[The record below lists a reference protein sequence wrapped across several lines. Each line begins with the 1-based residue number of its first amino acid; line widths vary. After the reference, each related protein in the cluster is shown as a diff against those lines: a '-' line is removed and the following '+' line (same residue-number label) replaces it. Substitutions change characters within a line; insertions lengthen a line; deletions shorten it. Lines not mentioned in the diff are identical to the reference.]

1 MRSGECFGECAVE
14 KQQQTKLL
22 SPFLICFF
30 NLFGPCALYESNFL
44 INCTTLIAPAAS
56 SLFPLDFKCIDLSI
70 MLSPIYLLPLH
81 TQLGPAQCPHT
92 QNAHQKLAKR
102 CSDDPP
108 SPPRQCSI
116 SCRFFSSTDSLINH
130 TPDVRILGFELKKD
144 MAAKNVS
151 HEANVRRP
159 AVLAGQL
166 TPRPLLEENL
176 NNAWQETQI
185 WRRSSFPS
193 PNLYLC

>member
-81 TQLGPAQCPHT
+81 TQLGPAQCLQSPLPKMLT
-92 QNAHQKLAKR
+92 KNWQKGAVMT
-102 CSDDPP
+102 PP
-108 SPPRQCSI
+108 PPL
-116 SCRFFSSTDSLINH
+116 D
-130 TPDVRILGFELKKD
+130 
-144 MAAKNVS
+144 
-151 HEANVRRP
+151 NVRYH
-159 AVLAGQL
+159 VD
-166 TPRPLLEENL
+166 
-176 NNAWQETQI
+176 
-185 WRRSSFPS
+185 SFPQRI
-193 PNLYLC
+193 P